1 MNNQYNRIMTISF
14 KILILALVAAAV
26 FAGCS
31 RLKADRTRAIEPD
44 GFVSDPTV
52 EPLCADTKAQVPYEV
67 LEARRGDF
75 IRISI
80 ADDCDRKALSST
92 VSELALAY
100 SRVDVCHP
108 EFTERG
114 DQYLS
119 FVGDIVCDF
128 NAGRSMPISEWIAL

>member
-1 MNNQYNRIMTISF
+1 MTISF

-75 IRISI
+75 IRISW
-80 ADDCDRKALSST
+80 RNGFPSVTELSGTSLT
-92 VSELALAY
+92 TSEY
-100 SRVDVCHP
+100 SK
-108 EFTERG
+108 
-114 DQYLS
+114 QL
-119 FVGDIVCDF
+119 
-128 NAGRSMPISEWIAL
+128 